1 MTRRPRAT
9 LLLVLAVAGC
19 VSARPAHRRLPFDPP
34 PVAGEPP
41 AEPPDVVPERPPERA
56 AWRAPWAPRP
66 IAEFR
71 VDGAVRAPVV
81 VLAGSC
87 AERRPDDCECAGDR
101 ILVAALDG
109 TLSAFAPDGT
119 LGWRWSCGAALS
131 NPPLPAPGA
140 AVFVRCDDGT
150 LAALDPADGRERWRV
165 ARPCEAGM
173 CGPVEWSPWAGTAFV
188 AGRGVSAVAGS
199 GAVAWTHP
207 APGPFPGRLA
217 LSGAIL
223 VAAGLDRQVRGF
235 DAETGEERWRRWVV
249 GGVEGGVLELRS
261 GAVVVATLYGRVYG
275 FGLPD
280 GVLRWEASVGEL
292 VRGRPAE
299 GTDGTVL
306 VPVADGA
313 LAGLGPET
321 GVLRFRHAVPA
332 AVLAEPLPVRPA
344 EPDAGAAHVV
354 LADRD
359 GFLYELAY
367 PERVGP
373 PVDEPAT
380 AARELWRYNVGLPVE
395 SRPALAGATLF
406 VGLEDGRVVRVAPGT
421 PDCAAAGDAP

>member
-1 MTRRPRAT
+1 MTRCPRAT

-19 VSARPAHRRLPFDPP
+19 APVRPAHRRLPFDPP
-34 PVAGEPP
+34 PAASAPPVAPP
-41 AEPPDVVPERPPERA
+41 GVPEERFPERA
-56 AWRAPWAPRP
+56 AWREPWAPRP

-71 VDGAVRAPVV
+71 VTGAVRAPVV

-87 AERRPDDCECAGDR
+87 DERRSDDCGCADDL

-119 LGWRWSCGAALS
+119 LRWRWSCEAPLS
-131 NPPLPAPGA
+131 NPPLPAPGDA
-140 AVFVRCDDGT
+140 IFARCDDGT

-165 ARPCEAGM
+165 VRPCEAGM

-188 AGRGVSAVAGS
+188 AGRGVSAVARC

-217 LSGAIL
+217 LSGTTL
-223 VAAGLDRQVRGF
+223 VAAGLDRQVHGF

-275 FGLPD
+275 FGLPG
-280 GVLRWEASVGEL
+280 GVPRWETSVGEL

-332 AVLAEPLPVRPA
+332 AVLAEPLPLRPA
-344 EPDAGAAHVV
+344 TPDAGAAHVV
-354 LADRD
+354 VADRD

-367 PERVGP
+367 PDRVGP
-373 PVDEPAT
+373 PVEDPAT
-380 AARELWRYNVGLPVE
+380 AARELWRFNVGLPIE
-395 SRPALAGATLF
+395 SRPALAGATLL
-406 VGLEDGRVVRVAPGT
+406 VGLEDGRVLRVAPGT
-421 PDCAAAGDAP
+421 PDCAPAEDAP

>member
-1 MTRRPRAT
+1 VTRCPRAT
-9 LLLVLAVAGC
+9 LLLGLAVAGC
-19 VSARPAHRRLPFDPP
+19 VSARPAYRRLPFDPLP
-34 PVAGEPP
+34 IAGEPP
-41 AEPPDVVPERPPERA
+41 AEPTPVSAERSPERA
-56 AWRAPWAPRP
+56 AWRGPWAPRT

-71 VDGAVRAPVV
+71 AGGAIRAPVA

-87 AERRPDDCECAGDR
+87 AERRREDCECADDR

-109 TLSAFAPDGT
+109 TLSAFDPDGT
-119 LGWRWSCGAALS
+119 LRWRWSCGAPLS
-131 NPPLPAPGA
+131 NPAMPAPGV
-140 AVFVRCDDGT
+140 AVFARCDDGT

-173 CGPVEWSPWAGTAFV
+173 CGPAEWSPWAGTAFV
-188 AGRGVSAVAGS
+188 AGRGVSAVDRS

-217 LSGAIL
+217 LSGATL
-223 VAAGLDRQVRGF
+223 VAAGLDRQVHGF

-261 GAVVVATLYGRVYG
+261 GAVVVATLYGHVYG
-275 FGLPD
+275 LRLPD
-280 GVLRWEASVGEL
+280 GVPRWETRVGEL

-344 EPDAGAAHVV
+344 DPDPGAAHVV

-359 GFLYELAY
+359 GFLYELTY
-367 PERVGP
+367 PDRVGP
-373 PVDEPAT
+373 PVDDPAT
-380 AARELWRYNVGLPVE
+380 AARELWRYNAGLPIE
-395 SRPALAGATLF
+395 SRPAPAGATLL
-406 VGLEDGRVVRVAPGT
+406 VGLEDGRVLRIAPGT
-421 PDCAAAGDAP
+421 PDCAAEGDAP